1 MKSDKFELIYK
12 KSIKLYSLY
21 FKHDL
26 KLDNYISSL
35 YTKNNNC
42 QNSIANAFI
51 NERWMKKGLIKW
63 H

>member
-42 QNSIANAFI
+42 
-51 NERWMKKGLIKW
+51 
-63 H
+63 